1 FDRSGKYLYFTASTD
16 RGPGAG
22 WLDMSS
28 LGRPQSSAA
37 YVMVLRK
44 GVASPTLPESD
55 EENAAPDQSSG
66 PLTDT
71 GDKDS
76 DKGKKD
82 SGKGAKAAPPAPATP
97 VAIEFD
103 GLDQRILALPIPRA
117 NLVDLE

>member
-1 FDRSGKYLYFTASTD
+1 GKYLYFTASTD

-37 YVMVLRK
+37 YVVVLRK
-44 GVASPTLPESD
+44 YVASPILPESD

-66 PLTDT
+66 PLADS

-76 DKGKKD
+76 DKDQKGP
-82 SGKGAKAAPPAPATP
+82 GKGAKAAPPAPPSP
-97 VAIEFD
+97 VAIDFD
-103 GLDQRILALPIPRA
+103 GLDQRIL
-117 NLVDLE
+117 